1 MAKLRYERDPD
12 TEKLVRKIVVCLRL
26 DWIDPT
32 RVYVVKSR
40 KSASNAIARIYGL
53 PKVFQV
59 SLGFEPCYVIELIS
73 EKFDRLPEEEKIKV
87 LLHELMHIPKTFSGG
102 LRPHGRYTSKRT
114 IDKLYAMLR
123 DAKKSGSC

>member
-1 MAKLRYERDPD
+1 MSTGSSKLDLSILLFLYLTDGFVGRQTLAE
-12 TEKLVRKIVVCLRL
+12 E
-26 DWIDPT
+26 
-32 RVYVVKSR
+32 
-40 KSASNAIARIYGL
+40 
-53 PKVFQV
+53 FE
-59 SLGFEPCYVIELIS
+59 LGEG
-73 EKFDRLPEEEKIKV
+73 KIKV